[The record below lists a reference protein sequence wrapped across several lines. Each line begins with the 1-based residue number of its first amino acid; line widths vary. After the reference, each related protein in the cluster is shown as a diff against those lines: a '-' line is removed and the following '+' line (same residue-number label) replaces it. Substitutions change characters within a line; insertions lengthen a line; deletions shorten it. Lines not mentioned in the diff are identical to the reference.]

1 MINSLGG
8 EQDNVVFLGRRS
20 FRMEIAGQPDDGE
33 TGIPGSM
40 ALVATQRL
48 FAPERANLTRR
59 ATTSAPAPGRI
70 SRAAL
75 LALCSMTF
83 LFGVAV
89 TLTFGHRNATHA
101 MPAATAARPAP
112 APVMVVQPLATAVP
126 AALPAVTNPPIVR
139 SPAKPPR
146 AVRPRL
152 APPAAAPHAA
162 HPAPAPKPWV
172 DPFAE

>member
-48 FAPERANLTRR
+48 FAPEQANLTRR
-59 ATTSAPAPGRI
+59 ATASAPAPGRI

-89 TLTFGHRNATHA
+89 TLTFGHRNATHPT
-101 MPAATAARPAP
+101 PAATAARPALAP
-112 APVMVVQPLATAVP
+112 APVMVVQPLATAI
-126 AALPAVTNPPIVR
+126 PAVTTPPIVR

-162 HPAPAPKPWV
+162 RPAPAPRPWV